1 MESQEN
7 ESTVNVTQFVD
18 KLILSRQISGQE
30 YNQLAA
36 AILADG
42 EIDEE
47 ERYQIN
53 RLFDAIQAGQVKI
66 INQKFIVR
74 ENFA

>member
-1 MESQEN
+1 MEISN
-7 ESTVNVTQFVD
+7 GVSGESINS
-18 KLILSRQISGQE
+18 KCCPIRGKIILSKKINHLQ
-30 YNQLAA
+30 YHQLSA

-53 RLFDAIQAGQVKI
+53 RLFDAIQLGQVKI
-66 INQKFIVR
+66 VT
-74 ENFA
+74 

>member
-1 MESQEN
+1 MDSQES

-18 KLILSRQISGQE
+18 NLILSRQISGKE

-53 RLFDAIQAGQVKI
+53 RLFDAIQSGQVKI
-66 INQKFIVR
+66 IN
-74 ENFA
+74 

>member
-53 RLFDAIQAGQVKI
+53 RLFDAIQAGQVRI
-66 INQKFIVR
+66 IN
-74 ENFA
+74 

>member
-1 MESQEN
+1 MEFQEN
-7 ESTVNVTQFVD
+7 HLTIDVAQFVD
-18 KLILSRQISGQE
+18 KLLISRQISRQQ
-30 YNQLAA
+30 YHQLSS

-53 RLFDAIQAGQVKI
+53 RLFDAIRAGQVR
-66 INQKFIVR
+66 IV
-74 ENFA
+74 N